1 MNFEQH
7 EKYLLDLIIF
17 THVANKRSFTK
28 AADYLHISKSVISKR
43 ISRLE
48 KIVGVQLLHRTTRQL
63 QLTEIGEA
71 FYEKCLQ
78 IKEGIEE
85 ADSFITSEQEEIKGV
100 IKINTPLSFSHL
112 YLTPAICDF
121 VKKYPEVYFSM
132 LPGSAYKNF
141 FEHGLD
147 LAIRVGEQRDST
159 FRAKKIMESTMV
171 VCASPKYIKK
181 HGMPK
186 HPNDLFNH
194 NCLRYFDSPT
204 GLLWRFHEKGEV
216 LDLKVQGSL
225 TASTSETLTAAALND
240 LGVVLLPRYLLE
252 NHLKEKKLIP
262 FLEKYLPH
270 KMNIYMLYPPTQYI
284 PLKVRLFIDFLVK
297 RFAPVR

>member
-28 AADYLHISKSVISKR
+28 VANYLNISKSVISKR
-43 ISRLE
+43 ITRLE
-48 KIVGVQLLHRTTRQL
+48 KVMGVQLLHRTTRQL
-63 QLTEIGEA
+63 QLTELGQL

-85 ADSFITSEQEEIKGV
+85 ADSFIASEQEEIKGI

-121 VKKYPEVYFSM
+121 VKKYPGVYFSM

-141 FEHGLD
+141 FEHKLD

-159 FRAKKIMESTMV
+159 FRSKKIMESTMV
-171 VCASPKYIKK
+171 ACASPKYIKK
-181 HGMPK
+181 YGKPK
-186 HPNDLFNH
+186 HPSDLFEH
-194 NCLRYFDSPT
+194 NCLRYYDSPT
-204 GLLWRFHEKGEV
+204 GLSWRFYEDDEV
-216 LDLKVQGSL
+216 LDLKVTGSL
-225 TASTSETLTAAALND
+225 TASTSETLISAALND
-240 LGVVLLPRYLLE
+240 LGIVLLPRYLLDT
-252 NHLKEKKLIP
+252 HLKEKKLIP
-262 FLEKYLPH
+262 LLENYLPH
-270 KMNIYMLYPPTQYI
+270 KMNIYVLYPPTQYI
-284 PLKVRLFIDFLVK
+284 PLKVRLFIDFLAK
-297 RFAPVR
+297 RFAH